1 MQHRREVEVDYY
13 VVVCIIIYIAN
24 QQRILPKLVG
34 YNGSLFYEEFIKTIG
49 HWRILKC
56 EAIGQTIYQR
66 SYWEPTF
73 CTIKSYCSTVLASTL
88 AKVQLYLHLAT

>member
-1 MQHRREVEVDYY
+1 MVLYFTKNSQDDWALAHLEMRGNRT
-13 VVVCIIIYIAN
+13 
-24 QQRILPKLVG
+24 
-34 YNGSLFYEEFIKTIG
+34 TID
-49 HWRILKC
+49 
-56 EAIGQTIYQR
+56 QR